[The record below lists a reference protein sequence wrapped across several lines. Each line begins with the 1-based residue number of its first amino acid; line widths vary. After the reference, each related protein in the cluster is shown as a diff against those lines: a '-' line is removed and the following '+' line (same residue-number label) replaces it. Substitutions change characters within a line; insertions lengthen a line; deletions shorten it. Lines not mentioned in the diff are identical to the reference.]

1 MKSRFES
8 KYEHKSTDF
17 KSELSSKSMF
27 TIQIL
32 GLMNAAC
39 VNICIVGK

>member
-8 KYEHKSTDF
+8 KYEPKSTDF

-27 TIQIL
+27 TVQIL
-32 GLMNAAC
+32 DVMKAAC